1 MPQRPGDPKSPGPIR
16 VVLADDHAMVREAL
30 ARILDEEPGI
40 EVVAQ
45 ARDGADVQDAVLRSA
60 PDVLVL
66 DYSMPHHDPPRAIEE
81 LLARR
86 ADLGVLVLTVH
97 ENVHYAL
104 RVLESGALGYLIKS
118 AASEELIEAI
128 RAVRAGR
135 FYLSSSI
142 SHEVLDRLR
151 RPKGKRTGLDSL
163 SPREFT
169 LLRMLGAGKT
179 LQQCAAEMKVG
190 VSTASTYR
198 ARIMEKLA
206 LDSTAEL
213 IRYSLEHDLGE

>member
-1 MPQRPGDPKSPGPIR
+1 MPPSESEQPTIR
-16 VVLADDHAMVREAL
+16 IVLAEDHTMVREAL
-30 ARILDEEPGI
+30 ARILSEEHGI

-45 ARDGADVQDAVLRSA
+45 ARDGLEVVDAVERSH

-66 DYSMPHHDPPRAIEE
+66 DYSMEHHDPPQTIENLLGRHPALAI
-81 LLARR
+81 LM
-86 ADLGVLVLTVH
+86 LTVH

-118 AASEELIEAI
+118 AAADELVDAI
-128 RAVRAGR
+128 RQVHSGR
-135 FYLSSSI
+135 IYLSASI
-142 SHEVLDRLR
+142 EQDVLQRLR
-151 RPKGKRTGLDSL
+151 KPKGKRSGLEAL

-169 LLRMLGAGKT
+169 LLQMLGAGKT
-179 LQQCAAEMKVG
+179 LQQCALDMHVS

-198 ARIMEKLA
+198 SRVMEKLR

-213 IRYSLEHDLGE
+213 IRFALEHELTG